1 MIETLYIEEAV
12 IGHPIAEQIRA
23 RFPEVRQIV
32 TGRYTEVFNRSAQ
45 NFRLQKRKPALI
57 LARKH
62 DGHVLPAPPG
72 YGFGGAHNFYF
83 SHMLNCLY
91 DCRYCFLQGMYRSA
105 NYVLFVNY
113 EDFETALDRELNRA
127 SDEAV
132 WCYSGYDCDSLA
144 LEPVT
149 GFVDHMLPFFA
160 ERPRAILELRTK
172 STQIRTLLANKPLAN
187 VVVAFSFTPQ
197 AMSEALEHRVPS
209 VERRIVAMIS
219 LATSGWNVGLRFD
232 PLIHDEDYRQHYR
245 ALFDAVFRDL
255 PSESLHSVSVGPFR
269 LPRDYFRTIQK
280 LYPDEM
286 LFAGHFA
293 ERNGLVSYPF
303 EREQELRSF
312 CNQEILA
319 RVPEERVFAC
329 EF

>member
-1 MIETLYIEEAV
+1 MIETLYLEEGV
-12 IGHPIAEQIRA
+12 VGHPIAERIRV
-23 RFPEVRQIV
+23 RFPGARQITV
-32 TGRYTEVFNRSAQ
+32 GRYTEVFNRSAQ

-72 YGFGGAHNFYF
+72 YGFGGAHNVYF

-105 NYVLFVNY
+105 NYVVFVNY
-113 EDFETALDRELNRA
+113 EDFEVALGRELDDA
-127 SDEAV
+127 AGESV

-149 GFVDHMLPFFA
+149 GFIDHMLPFFG

-187 VVVAFSFTPQ
+187 VIVAFSFTPQ
-197 AMSEALEHRVPS
+197 AMSDALEHRVPS
-209 VERRIVAMIS
+209 LERRIEAMVS
-219 LATSGWNVGLRFD
+219 LANSGWNVGLRFD
-232 PLIHDEDYRQHYR
+232 PLIYDENYRQHYR
-245 ALFDAVFRDL
+245 TLFDAVFRNL
-255 PSESLHSVSVGPFR
+255 PLDALHSVSVGPFR

-280 LYPDEM
+280 LYPDEI
-286 LFAGHFA
+286 LFAGRFA

-303 EREQELRSF
+303 EQEQQLRLF